1 MSKELVDEME
11 VEVIDNYFNDL
22 ASINVNKNTDKKGKF
37 TYLSWAWAWAEV
49 KKIYPQASY
58 EIERFGEGKLPYIE
72 NDLGYMVFTK
82 VTINDITHEMW
93 LPVMDFRNQAIL
105 KGKATMMEINKAI
118 MRCLVKNIG
127 MHGLGL
133 YIYAG
138 EDLPEEEDGNRQVKK
153 QAEPKKAKENKEKPT
168 IDEAKQLAKLLG
180 DRVEKMLEFYKVEAI
195 TDMERQTV
203 LDLIIREGGVIS
215 D

>member
-1 MSKELVDEME
+1 MKEQ
-11 VEVIDNYFNDL
+11 NYFTNL
-22 ASINVNKNTDKKGKF
+22 NEINVNENTDKKGQF

-49 KKIYPQASY
+49 KKQYPNASY
-58 EIERFGEGKLPYIE
+58 EIERFGEAKLPYIE
-72 NDLGYMVFTK
+72 NELGYLVFTR

-93 LPVMDFRNQAIL
+93 LPVMDFRNKAIQI
-105 KGKATMMEINKAI
+105 GKATMMDINKAI

-133 YIYAG
+133 YLYAG
-138 EDLPEEEDGNRQVKK
+138 EDLPEKPEAVKK